1 MIHSMGEF
9 YRAGAGWALADPPGG
24 PKKPSVMKNS
34 LRIVLTAVC
43 VATLAAGVLP
53 ARAQTPALIPVTFAI
68 IAPNASEW
76 PVLIA
81 KQQGFFRDEGLDVS
95 IVSANTPPNV
105 MNAVATNAANLGD
118 TGSDTAIAAIVHGLA
133 VKIVA
138 PIFTVNPFALVVP
151 PSIKSWTDLRGK
163 QVVLAS
169 KQDVTAMSFAAMAAK
184 NHATMDDFSITLSGD
199 SSARYAALASGNV
212 QGAMLAQPFD
222 LEAEAHGMHALD
234 TSFAT
239 MKDWMFKSVFV
250 NTAWAEANRAT
261 TVKVLRALRSAIRF
275 GYAQREPT
283 VAILI
288 DATHAGATIV
298 QSTYDLDFVTWHA
311 FDPNLK
317 MNERG
322 LLNVAQAQVAFGVL
336 TTLPKLGDIY
346 DPSFVAAIAR

>member
-1 MIHSMGEF
+1 LDKK
-9 YRAGAGWALADPPGG
+9 RVVAGTPSLADPYGTS
-24 PKKPSVMKNS
+24 KKRSMMKYPFRFA
-34 LRIVLTAVC
+34 LAALCA
-43 VATLAAGVLP
+43 ATLSAGAQT
-53 ARAQTPALIPVTFAI
+53 ARAQAPALIPVTFAI

-95 IVSANTPPNV
+95 IVSVSTPPNV

-133 VKIVA
+133 VRIVA

-151 PSIKSWTDLRGK
+151 PAIKSWNDLRGK
-163 QVVLAS
+163 GVVLAS
-169 KQDVTAMSFAAMAAK
+169 KQDVTAMAFAAMAAR

-199 SSARYAALASGNV
+199 SSARYAALAGGNV

-234 TSFAT
+234 TSYAT

-250 NTAWAEANRAT
+250 NSAWADANRAT
-261 TVKVLRALRSAIRF
+261 TVKVLHALRSAIRF
-275 GYAQREPT
+275 GYAQREAT
-283 VAILI
+283 IAILV
-288 DATHAGATIV
+288 DATHASPAIA
-298 QSTYDLDFVTWHA
+298 QSTYDLDFGTWHA

-336 TTLPKLGDIY
+336 TTLPKYGDLY
-346 DPSFVAAIAR
+346 DGSFVAAMAR

>member
-1 MIHSMGEF
+1 MMKHFVRGIS
-9 YRAGAGWALADPPGG
+9 AAVCAAALAA
-24 PKKPSVMKNS
+24 SVP
-34 LRIVLTAVC
+34 A
-43 VATLAAGVLP
+43 
-53 ARAQTPALIPVTFAI
+53 ARAQTAPPVPVTFAI
-68 IAPNASEW
+68 ISANASEW

-118 TGSDTAIAAIVHGLA
+118 TGSDTAIAAIVHGLG

-138 PIFTVNPFALVVP
+138 PIFTVNPFVLVVP
-151 PSIKSWTDLRGK
+151 PAVKSWNDLRGK

-184 NHATMDDFSITLSGD
+184 NHAKMDDFSITLSGD

-212 QGAMLAQPFD
+212 QGAMLSQPFD

-234 TSFAT
+234 TSYAT

-250 NTAWAEANRAT
+250 NSAWADANRPI
-261 TVKVLRALRSAIRF
+261 VIKVLRALRNAIRF

-283 VAILI
+283 VAILV
-288 DATHAGATIV
+288 DATHAGAAIA
-298 QSTYDLDFVTWHA
+298 QSTYDIDFVTWHA
-311 FDPNLK
+311 FEPNLK

-336 TTLPKLGDIY
+336 TALPKIGDLY
-346 DPSFVAAIAR
+346 DGSFAAAVGR